1 MPIALV
7 AILVGSL
14 AVVMFAVALG
24 RAAALGD
31 AELERQARERWRPEI
46 AVTRQRYRPSGSRAQ
61 ASAGSQPPT

>member
-7 AILVGSL
+7 AILVGGL
-14 AVVMFAVALG
+14 AVVTFAVALG

-46 AVTRQRYRPSGSRAQ
+46 AVTRERYRPPRPA
-61 ASAGSQPPT
+61 ARTSAGSRPPT